1 MNKLILSEEF
11 KRMQKLA
18 GILNEGELNEDI
30 QKVTLFAT
38 YFNPKEETWD
48 EEEMGG
54 EDGFDNHLESGILF
68 PIDYYKS
75 SGKLI
80 PVDDKG
86 MNMSEGRIGCQFTR
100 FSITGDGAPDSEVYV
115 KFEKPISEVY
125 LDDDIEPEELV
136 NDVDGFEEW
145 YEENSE
151 EKTGKPVSLADISR
165 FGIATEGVGYGL
177 YVTEINR
184 SEVKSIESGFEG
196 EDLKPFEI

>member
-18 GILNEGELNEDI
+18 GILNEGGFNEDI
-30 QKVTLFAT
+30 QKVTLYAT

-48 EEEMGG
+48 AETGEEE
-54 EDGFDNHLESGILF
+54 EWDNHLESGILF

-75 SGKLI
+75 AGKLI
-80 PVDDKG
+80 PVDNKG
-86 MNMSEGRIGCQFTR
+86 MNMSEGRIGCQFMR
-100 FSITGDGAPDSEVYV
+100 FTITGDGAPDSEVYV

-136 NDVDGFEEW
+136 NDVDEFEEW

-151 EKTGKPVSLADISR
+151 EQTGKPVSLADISQ
-165 FGIATEGVGYGL
+165 FGIATDEVGYGL